1 MGRLKNTVLDKTVNR
16 KALTFATEVVS
27 NVTNTNLEL
36 APSDGVTE
44 QIDAAGLESEQS
56 AGDKLAFLLKTITAV
71 KQDIDCKISDLTY
84 EVVCQAEGFD
94 GQFTVPDDTWTL
106 IPYHTVNYEPTTGTF
121 LDGEFTASKAG
132 YYDVDVF
139 FYDKDLITPVVEL
152 SLRVGGDFDAYLA
165 DYCTIGTD
173 KLKLQGSRKVY
184 CRAGQKIYAQLYQN
198 SGVDIDFNTVAYP
211 GTDGYISISYAG
223 SYRAANNI

>member
-1 MGRLKNTVLDKTVNR
+1 MARLKNSSLDKTVNR

-27 NVTNTNLEL
+27 NVVNTNLEQL
-36 APSDGVTE
+36 PADTTVDL
-44 QIDAAGLESEQS
+44 IDAAGLESEQS
-56 AGDKLAFLLKTITAV
+56 AADKLAFALKTITAI
-71 KQDIDCKISDLTY
+71 KQDIECKISDLTY
-84 EVVCQAEGFD
+84 EVVCQAENFD
-94 GQFTVPDDTWTL
+94 APFTVPDDTWTL
-106 IPYHTVNYEPTTGTF
+106 IPYHTINYEPTTGTF
-121 LDGEFTASKAG
+121 LDGEFTASKTG

-139 FYDKDLITPVVEL
+139 FYDKDIVTPVVEL
-152 SLRVGGDFDAYLA
+152 ALRIGGDFDAYLA

-198 SGVDIDFNTVAYP
+198 SGVGIDFNTVAYP